1 MNAKQNKII
10 ELNEA
15 RRSAALDAWVEE
27 CSARMHACWREISFD
42 SNHWPLKSEYGTTLA
57 DVNFEP
63 AVADFQGKDP
73 AYLLTLKCLMAEIAF
88 GGKVQVAWPAM
99 NAWRLLSQLDVALYK
114 LRRLDLLGLERKV
127 VALAEASPRA
137 AGRLYSNLVYL
148 RAHVELVG
156 AKEAVEPL
164 AWSPAPQTKT
174 QLRKLVTRS
183 GNEFKATK
191 ASILDRQIE
200 ALSDAQTAMFRGDA
214 RLSSYD
220 RVTLALLG
228 LNMCCPNRIN
238 EPLCMALDDRFT
250 LEDYL
255 TRTTESGSGI
265 YDPPLARVHQMLL
278 VKGSKGAAW
287 GAKPILN
294 FMIAFSDLCIEVIKQ
309 HGERSRMLVTWYEGH
324 TETLFLPNDL
334 EHLRGTDIDRSSL
347 WQIMNLQSRQPSNAE
362 TSSVNGIWRELH
374 SKHLIRL
381 IDNPK
386 AFLSDGRINTRR
398 MIQSVAWSDLEP
410 VMLVRV
416 RKAMQDVRRVTVRN
430 HYSGSLSNM
439 LVLHDNAQTP
449 YLPGAIRYENLI
461 GRLRQSVN
469 KKLRNSCDR
478 YRTEMEPTLF
488 EKLGLN
494 FVVDGVIES
503 AYIGT
508 HDPRRWLTTQ
518 ALDSGLP
525 DVLANKWANRLNIK
539 ELEAYDLRSPKR
551 RAHQAAMPKVKELE
565 DLTSGL
571 QKLGAL
577 EAEYGLTTEVLVVND
592 ANIDITSMD
601 EIARATEDRP
611 VARTSNQIIILY
623 PQKYGLCLHQH
634 HERPCRAYRCAPCN
648 EGAIV
653 KGHLPTNEKIRKD
666 AALIFRSI
674 VNQLEALLIARQ
686 RQLAD
691 NPETLDEHILT
702 IVREGLNPEEMAK
715 ELITRFHEIKEQIK
729 DRSFANKLAEAFA
742 LTGYAQ
748 LLDDPNTRSG
758 ALIKVHDPSYHAA
771 PGHER
776 ALEALHGGR
785 ASVRARIEAFDLKYP
800 QFASQNL
807 GKQDQRESLASDQDD
822 GQEAADE

>member
-1 MNAKQNKII
+1 VNTEKNKII
-10 ELNEA
+10 DLDKA
-15 RRSAALDAWVEE
+15 RRSVALGAWVEE
-27 CSARMHACWREISFD
+27 CRARMRTRWEEVSFD
-42 SNHWPLKSEYGTTLA
+42 SNHWPLKSRYGTTLV
-57 DVNFEP
+57 DVSFEP
-63 AVADFQGKDP
+63 VIADFQGRDP
-73 AYLLTLKCLMAEIAF
+73 AYLLALKCLMAEIAF
-88 GGKVQVAWPAM
+88 GGRFKIAWAPM
-99 NAWRLLSQLDVALYK
+99 DAWRLLSQLDVALNE
-114 LRRLDLLGLERKV
+114 LSRLDLVGLEREV
-127 VALAEASPRA
+127 VALANASPRKA
-137 AGRLYSNLVYL
+137 NRLYSNLVYL
-148 RAHVELVG
+148 GVHLELIG
-156 AKEAVEPL
+156 AKGAVERL
-164 AWSPAPQTKT
+164 AWSPSPQTKG
-174 QLRKLVTRS
+174 QLRTLVRRS
-183 GNEFKATK
+183 RNEFKANK

-255 TRTTESGSGI
+255 TRETESGSGI
-265 YDPPLARVHQMLL
+265 GDPTLTPVHQMLL

-294 FMIAFSDLCIEVIKQ
+294 FMIAFSDLCIDVIKK
-309 HGERSRMLVTWYEGH
+309 HGERSRMLVTWYEVH
-324 TETLFLPNDL
+324 TETVYLPHDL

-347 WQIMNLQSRQPSNAE
+347 WQIINLQSRQPTHLQSTNV
-362 TSSVNGIWRELH
+362 SPIWSELH
-374 SKHLIRL
+374 CKNLIRL
-381 IDNPK
+381 IDNPRP
-386 AFLSDGRINTRR
+386 FSSNGRVSSRK

-410 VMLVRV
+410 VLLARV
-416 RKAMQDVRRVTVRN
+416 RQAMQDVRRVTANN
-430 HYSGSLSNM
+430 HYRGSLSNM
-439 LVLHDNAQTP
+439 LVLHDSGKTP
-449 YLPGAIRYENLI
+449 YLPSAIRYENLI
-461 GRLRQSVN
+461 SRLRQSVG
-469 KKLRNSCDR
+469 KKSRHGSPR
-478 YRTEMEPTLF
+478 HKSEMEPTLF
-488 EKLGLN
+488 EKLGLK
-494 FVVDGVIES
+494 FVVDGVIET

-539 ELEAYDLRSPKR
+539 ELEAYDLRSLDQ
-551 RAHQAAMPKVKELE
+551 RAQQAAMPKVKELE
-565 DLTSGL
+565 DMTSGL

-577 EAEYGLTTEVLVVND
+577 EAEYGLTTEVLVVDD
-592 ANIDITSMD
+592 ANIGITSME

-634 HERPCRAYRCAPCN
+634 HERPCRAYRCGPCN
-648 EGAIV
+648 EGLVV

-715 ELITRFHEIKEQIK
+715 ELIARFHEIKEQIK

-748 LLDDPNTRSG
+748 LLDSPNTRSG
-758 ALIKVHDPSYHAA
+758 ALIKIHDPSYHAA

-776 ALEALHGGR
+776 ALEVRHGGR
-785 ASVRARIEAFDLKYP
+785 AFVRARIEAFDLRYP
-800 QFASQNL
+800 QFAAQAL
-807 GKQDQRESLASDQDD
+807 GKQDQRESLEADPDN
-822 GQEAADE
+822 GQEGANE